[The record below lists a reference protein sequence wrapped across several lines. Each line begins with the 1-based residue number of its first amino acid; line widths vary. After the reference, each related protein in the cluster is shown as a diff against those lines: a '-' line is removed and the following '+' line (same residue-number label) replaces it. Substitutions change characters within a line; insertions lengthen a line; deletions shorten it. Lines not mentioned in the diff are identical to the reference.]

1 MTKFCKLINYVI
13 LATLFLICI
22 AFGFFLKT
30 NWNFILNPELV
41 PGYVEGQSTF
51 QYAREDL
58 AYYRNWCYHYPMTI
72 IPYLI
77 YIESILLAHLIF
89 KKNLLLT
96 KLQLFTIV
104 LFLLFIIF
112 SDYIFDNLLELFNSN
127 NLRQIGY
134 RFNDFLDASFYIAF
148 LFLLIGSPILMFFAK
163 FKSYRTLLILN
174 ISTILMYL
182 IFIYAYMELFFD

>member
-89 KKNLLLT
+89 KKSLLLT

-112 SDYIFDNLLELFNSN
+112 SDYIFDNLFRCIFLYCFFVFTNRFANFNVLCQIQKLSDIVNIKYIN
-127 NLRQIGY
+127 NFDV
-134 RFNDFLDASFYIAF
+134 FNIHLCIY
-148 LFLLIGSPILMFFAK
+148 GVIL
-163 FKSYRTLLILN
+163 
-174 ISTILMYL
+174 
-182 IFIYAYMELFFD
+182 